1 MKDKFREKIRRF
13 RIREK
18 HVMNSLQDVESQMI
32 NSSSL
37 LAPIASSETLE
48 SSAAISR
55 PLSAFIEKNDVK
67 PMAIVKPRPQS
78 EVIEEELEKPSLPP
92 KKVINYKEIEIIHR
106 LFPKSLHRSRAGRC
120 LQ

>member
-1 MKDKFREKIRRF
+1 
-13 RIREK
+13 
-18 HVMNSLQDVESQMI
+18 MNSLQDVESQMI
-32 NSSSL
+32 NSTSL

-48 SSAAISR
+48 SSAVISR

-92 KKVINYKEIEIIHR
+92 KKVINYKWSYNLLIGATRIEP
-106 LFPKSLHRSRAGRC
+106 FAV
-120 LQ
+120 

>member
-1 MKDKFREKIRRF
+1 
-13 RIREK
+13 
-18 HVMNSLQDVESQMI
+18 MI
-32 NSSSL
+32 NSASL

-92 KKVINYKEIEIIHR
+92 KKVSNYKSGPLPCSSLILNFQ
-106 LFPKSLHRSRAGRC
+106 LFKKLTNFLLCKNISIFGN
-120 LQ
+120 